1 MMDWRID
8 NIKIRNFKFF
18 KDLFDL
24 NVECKNILL
33 YGENGSGK
41 SSIYWSFYTIF
52 QACLKDISEAS
63 KYFDP
68 DHPQNLRNKFSLK
81 GDYSGLEVRF
91 RKEGVTLSFEDSSS
105 RVCVQDAMHP
115 DFMRLTM
122 AASDFMNYKFLASI
136 FDFSN
141 SQQNDIFPVLAKEV
155 FPFLIFRNSFIKY
168 DGTDTR
174 RNDADY
180 WWKELST
187 TYKNLPKRKDLEH
200 GAFLRSSEEYI
211 HYQKALGQFNIQ
223 LRRELGIVFAEAN
236 KKLSSLFHERI
247 ELRFDYEDALFDV
260 LIPETVKSHD
270 GELHSPRV
278 ILKAVMTE
286 PGVVDKSTIEH
297 PRSFF
302 NEARLTCMALA
313 LRLAF
318 LDARSISGAD
328 FSPALF
334 VDDLLISLDMGC
346 RRSVIQILLS
356 YAMKKQVF
364 IMTHDRAFY
373 NMVWAEISKNDAK
386 SDWKRFELYADEQS
400 GMKYPVLIEKE
411 TPIEKARR
419 LFSAFDFSGCA
430 NTLRSL
436 CESELK
442 RILPL
447 HFVLRKQSDSDSEI
461 HLNNLAALIGKLNP
475 FRQRFFTS
483 ALDQF
488 PNIAPNLSQHRQ
500 LIMNPYSHDD
510 TETPLYR
517 SELKTAISEVEELT
531 KVEKRQ
537 LLSDDIDIGNREFV
551 MTITNGADT
560 ITTNIVFIERFECV
574 TYQGI
579 RYYSDSSIIVLACSE
594 PAIRTNGH
602 ITIRQFYKQIYEF
615 LGLTASTRP
624 PFDDC
629 IIDKHSGILLSSL

>member
-1 MMDWRID
+1 MDWRID
-8 NIKIRNFKFF
+8 NIKISNFKFF
-18 KDLFDL
+18 KDDFTLKA
-24 NVECKNILL
+24 ECKNILL

-52 QACLKDISEAS
+52 QACLKDALQAS

-68 DHPQNLRNKFSLK
+68 SHPQNLRNKYSLK

-91 RKEGVTLSFEDSSS
+91 RKDGVTLSFEDSSS

-122 AASDFMNYKFLASI
+122 AASDFMNYKFLASL

-141 SQQNDIFPVLAKEV
+141 SQQNDVFPVLAKEV
-155 FPFLIFRNSFIKY
+155 FPFIVFRNSFVAQ
-168 DGTDTR
+168 DGTDSR

-180 WWKELST
+180 WWKELSSG
-187 TYKNLPKRKDLEH
+187 YKSLPKRNDQEH
-200 GAFLRSSEEYI
+200 GAYLRSKDEYI
-211 HYQKALGQFNIQ
+211 YYQNALNQFNLQ
-223 LRRELGIVFAEAN
+223 LRRELGIIFAEAN
-236 KKLSSLFHERI
+236 KKLSSLFNESI
-247 ELRFDYEDALFDV
+247 ELMFDYEDAKFDE
-260 LIPETVKSHD
+260 LIPGTVKSHD
-270 GELHSPRV
+270 GKLHDPRV

-318 LDARSISGAD
+318 LDARNISGAD
-328 FSPALF
+328 FAPVLF

-356 YAMKKQVF
+356 YTAKKQMF

-373 NMVWAEISKNDAK
+373 NMVWAEIAKIDAK
-386 SDWKRFELYADEQS
+386 SEWKRFELYSDDRS
-400 GMKYPVLIEKE
+400 GIKYPVLIEKE
-411 TPIEKARR
+411 TPIENARR
-419 LFSAFDFSGCA
+419 RYAAFDFSGCA

-447 HFVLRKQSDSDSEI
+447 NFVLRKQKDPDSEI
-461 HLNNLAALIGKLNP
+461 HLNPLANLIGNLSP
-475 FRQRFFTS
+475 FRKRFFTNE
-483 ALDQF
+483 LEQF
-488 PNIAPNLSQHRQ
+488 PDIAPNLSQHRQ

-517 SELKTAISEVEELT
+517 SELKTAISEVEALT
-531 KVEKRQ
+531 KVNKRQ
-537 LLSDDIDIGNREFV
+537 LLSDDTEVSQKVFV
-551 MTITNGADT
+551 MRVSNGTSTVSAEFC
-560 ITTNIVFIERFECV
+560 FIERFECV
-574 TYQGI
+574 SYLGKK
-579 RYYSDSSIIVLACSE
+579 YYGDSSIVVLSCSE
-594 PAIRTNGH
+594 TSIKTGGG
-602 ITIRQFYKQIYEF
+602 ITVRQLFKDIYEF

-624 PFDDC
+624 LFDDC
-629 IIDKHSGILLSSL
+629 IFVKLTGEVLSSL